1 MHGQMSLFTPFFCL
15 FIIFSQKREREQNVS
30 GNFREPKSM
39 LDAYMS
45 DVGSKGNK
53 KSRKSLNIR
62 MILRGSSLW
71 LGPLMDSRHDA
82 GSIASHSFPN

>member
-1 MHGQMSLFTPFFCL
+1 
-15 FIIFSQKREREQNVS
+15 
-30 GNFREPKSM
+30 M

-62 MILRGSSLW
+62 MILRGSSFW

-82 GSIASHSFPN
+82 GSIVKSFFSQLGLIFPDGTIKPCLHMAVKFIFH